1 MRIMIIII
9 IVVFNFTGD
18 RMEIYEIE
26 FINQVKV
33 YEEMPWIRS
42 ESRYQWM
49 FWNLPWLPVTKLF
62 EVINEIKS
70 KKLEHEK
77 PEDYKEKKTQLVAQ
91 TEMNANIGKI

>member
-1 MRIMIIII
+1 M
-9 IVVFNFTGD
+9 TGWMGPWSPGEPLIGEPSMDD
-18 RMEIYEIE
+18 RD
-26 FINQVKV
+26 KTL
-33 YEEMPWIRS
+33 PWSRS
-42 ESRYQWM
+42 QWM